1 MNIISSSQNDKV
13 KYLNKLYRSRNRRKE
28 GVFILEGKRLIEA
41 ASAGG
46 ADFKQVFVTPAFFK
60 SAENDNLL
68 ADLKLKAEFV
78 YIEESLLKETAS
90 TVNPQGILAVVEE
103 SVFKGDDFYQQADK
117 ILLLDRI
124 QDPGNMGTMIRT
136 AAAAGFDGIIALKG
150 SVDIFNQKVIRA
162 TMGGIFSTPIRQKL
176 SQDEFL
182 AEIKN
187 QAEDYELLAADIEAE
202 EYYFEHQYQDKLI
215 LMIGNEA
222 NGLDRALLEAAGS
235 KIKIPLDGDV
245 ESLNAAVA
253 ASVISFEILSQ
264 QLKNDNSN
272 Q

>member
-1 MNIISSSQNDKV
+1 MEIISSSQNDKV

-41 ASAGG
+41 ALAGG
-46 ADFKQVFVTPAFFK
+46 ADFNQVFLTPAFFK

-78 YIEESLLKETAS
+78 YLEEKLLKETAS
-90 TVNPQGILAVVEE
+90 TVNPQGILAVVSE
-103 SVFKGDDFYQQADK
+103 SVFSGDDFYSQADK

-136 AAAAGFDGIIALKG
+136 AVAAGFDGIIALKG
-150 SVDIFNQKVIRA
+150 SVDIYNQKVIRA
-162 TMGGIFSTPIRQKL
+162 TMGGIFSIPIRQKL
-176 SQDEFL
+176 SQKEFL
-182 AEIKN
+182 AEIETE
-187 QAEDYELLAADIEAE
+187 AADYELLAADIEAE
-202 EYYFEHQYQDKLI
+202 EYHFEHQYQDKLI

-222 NGLDRALLEAAGS
+222 NGLDQNLLAKATA
-235 KIKIPLDGDV
+235 KIKIPLAGEI

-264 QLKNDNSN
+264 SLKKDS
-272 Q
+272 

>member
-1 MNIISSSQNDKV
+1 MEIISSSQNDKI
-13 KYLNKLYRSRNRRKE
+13 KYLNKLYRSRKRRKE

-41 ASAGG
+41 ALAGG
-46 ADFKQVFVTPAFFK
+46 ADFRQVFLTPAFFK

-68 ADLKLKAEFV
+68 ADLKLKAEFIYV
-78 YIEESLLKETAS
+78 EESLLKETAS

-103 SVFKGDDFYQQADK
+103 SVFKGDDFYQKADK

-136 AAAAGFDGIIALKG
+136 AVAAGFDGIIALKG
-150 SVDIFNQKVIRA
+150 SVDIYNQKVIRA
-162 TMGGIFSTPIRQKL
+162 TMGGIFSIAIRQKL
-176 SQDEFL
+176 SQNDFL
-182 AEIKN
+182 KEIKEK
-187 QAEDYELLAADIEAE
+187 ASAYEILAADIEADD
-202 EYYFEHQYQDKLI
+202 YHFEHNYSDKLI

-222 NGLDRALLEAAGS
+222 NGLDSKLLDTATS
-235 KIKIPLDGDV
+235 KIKIPLAGEI

-264 QLKNDNSN
+264 QLKKDS
-272 Q
+272 

>member
-1 MNIISSSQNDKV
+1 MEIISSSQNDKV

-41 ASAGG
+41 ALAGG
-46 ADFKQVFVTPAFFK
+46 ADFNQVFLTPAFFK

-78 YIEESLLKETAS
+78 YLEEKLLKETAS
-90 TVNPQGILAVVEE
+90 TVNPQGILAVVNE
-103 SVFKGDDFYQQADK
+103 SVFSGDDFYNQADK

-136 AAAAGFDGIIALKG
+136 AVAAGFDGIIALKG
-150 SVDIFNQKVIRA
+150 SVDIYNQKVIRA
-162 TMGGIFSTPIRQKL
+162 TMGGIFSIPIRQKL
-176 SQDEFL
+176 SQKEFL
-182 AEIKN
+182 AEIE
-187 QAEDYELLAADIEAE
+187 AEAADYELLSEDIEAE
-202 EYYFEHQYQDKLI
+202 EYHFEHQYQDKLI

-222 NGLDRALLEAAGS
+222 NGLDQNLLAKATA
-235 KIKIPLDGDV
+235 KIKIPLAGEI

-264 QLKNDNSN
+264 SLKKDS
-272 Q
+272 

>member
-1 MNIISSSQNDKV
+1 MDIISSSQNDKV

-41 ASAGG
+41 ALAGG
-46 ADFKQVFVTPAFFK
+46 ADFKQVFLTPAFFK

-68 ADLKLKAEFV
+68 ADLKLKSEFI
-78 YIEESLLKETAS
+78 YLEEQLLKETAS
-90 TVNPQGILAVVEE
+90 TVNPQEILAVVKE
-103 SVFKGDDFYQQADK
+103 SVFKGEDFYQQADK

-136 AAAAGFDGIIALKG
+136 AVAAGFDGVIALKG
-150 SVDIFNQKVIRA
+150 SVDIYNQKVIRA
-162 TMGGIFSTPIRQKL
+162 TMGGIFSIAVRQKL
-176 SQDEFL
+176 SQEEFMS
-182 AEIKN
+182 EIDSR
-187 QAEDYELLAADIEAE
+187 AADYELLAADIEAE
-202 EYYFEHQYQDKLI
+202 EYHFQHRYQDKLI

-222 NGLDRALLEAAGS
+222 NGIDQKLLAAATS
-235 KIKIPLDGDV
+235 KIKIPLAGEI

-264 QLKNDNSN
+264 SLKKDS
-272 Q
+272 

>member
-1 MNIISSSQNDKV
+1 MDIISSSQNDKV

-41 ASAGG
+41 ALAGG
-46 ADFKQVFVTPAFFK
+46 ADFKQVFLTPAFFK

-68 ADLKLKAEFV
+68 ADLKLKSEFI
-78 YIEESLLKETAS
+78 YLEEQLLKETAS
-90 TVNPQGILAVVEE
+90 TVNPQGILAVVKE
-103 SVFKGDDFYQQADK
+103 SVFKGEDFYQQADK

-136 AAAAGFDGIIALKG
+136 AVAAGFDGVIALKG
-150 SVDIFNQKVIRA
+150 SVDIYNQKVIRA
-162 TMGGIFSTPIRQKL
+162 TMGGIFSIAVRQKL
-176 SQDEFL
+176 SQEEFMS
-182 AEIKN
+182 EIDSR
-187 QAEDYELLAADIEAE
+187 AADYELLAADIEAE
-202 EYYFEHQYQDKLI
+202 EYHFQHRYQDKLI

-222 NGLDRALLEAAGS
+222 NGIDQKLLAAATS
-235 KIKIPLDGDV
+235 KIKIPLAGEI

-264 QLKNDNSN
+264 SLKKDS
-272 Q
+272 

>member
-41 ASAGG
+41 ALAGG
-46 ADFKQVFVTPAFFK
+46 ADFRQVFLTPAFFK

-136 AAAAGFDGIIALKG
+136 AVAAGFDGIIALKG
-150 SVDIFNQKVIRA
+150 SVDIYNQKVIRA
-162 TMGGIFSTPIRQKL
+162 TMGGIFSIAVRQKL
-176 SQDEFL
+176 SLEDFMT
-182 AEIKN
+182 EIKD
-187 QAEDYELLAADIEAE
+187 QAAAYELLAADTHAAH
-202 EYYFEHQYQDKLI
+202 YHFEHKYQDKLI

-222 NGLDRALLEAAGS
+222 NGLEPELLAAATS
-235 KIKIPLDGDV
+235 KIKIPLAGEI

-264 QLKNDNSN
+264 QLKK
-272 Q
+272 

>member
-1 MNIISSSQNDKV
+1 MEIISSSQNDKV
-13 KYLNKLYRSRNRRKE
+13 KYLNKLYRSRNRRRE

-41 ASAGG
+41 ALAGG
-46 ADFKQVFVTPAFFK
+46 ADFRQVFLTPAFFK

-68 ADLKLKAEFV
+68 ADLKLKAEFIYV
-78 YIEESLLKETAS
+78 EESLLKETAS

-103 SVFKGDDFYQQADK
+103 SIFKGDNFYQKADK

-136 AAAAGFDGIIALKG
+136 AVAAGFDGIIALKG
-150 SVDIFNQKVIRA
+150 SVDIYNQKVIRA
-162 TMGGIFSTPIRQKL
+162 TMGGIFSIAIRQKL
-176 SQDEFL
+176 SQDDFL
-182 AEIKN
+182 EELKKRA
-187 QAEDYELLAADIEAE
+187 AAYELLAADAHADH
-202 EYYFEHQYQDKLI
+202 YHFEHQYQDKLI

-222 NGLDRALLEAAGS
+222 NGLDSKLLAAATS
-235 KIKIPLDGDV
+235 KIKIPLAGEI

-264 QLKNDNSN
+264 QLQKDS
-272 Q
+272 

>member
-1 MNIISSSQNDKV
+1 MDIISSSQNDKV

-41 ASAGG
+41 ALAGG
-46 ADFKQVFVTPAFFK
+46 ADFNQVFLTPAFFK

-68 ADLKLKAEFV
+68 ADLKLRAEFV
-78 YIEESLLKETAS
+78 YLEEKLLEETAS
-90 TVNPQGILAVVEE
+90 TVNPQGILAVVNE
-103 SVFKGDDFYQQADK
+103 SVFKGDDFYRQADK

-136 AAAAGFDGIIALKG
+136 AVAAGFDGIIALKG
-150 SVDIFNQKVIRA
+150 SVDIYNQKVIRA
-162 TMGGIFSTPIRQKL
+162 TMGGIFSIPIRQKL
-176 SQDEFL
+176 SQKDFL
-182 AEIKN
+182 AEIE
-187 QAEDYELLAADIEAE
+187 AEAAEYELLAADIRAE
-202 EYYFEHQYQDKLI
+202 EYHFEHQYQDKLI

-222 NGLDRALLEAAGS
+222 NGLDQNLLAGATA
-235 KIKIPLDGDV
+235 KIKIPLAGEI

-264 QLKNDNSN
+264 SLKKDS
-272 Q
+272 

>member
-1 MNIISSSQNDKV
+1 MEIISSSQNDKV

-41 ASAGG
+41 ALAGG
-46 ADFKQVFVTPAFFK
+46 ADFKQVFLTPAFFK

-68 ADLKLKAEFV
+68 ADLKLKAEFIYV
-78 YIEESLLKETAS
+78 EESLLKETAS
-90 TVNPQGILAVVEE
+90 TVNPQGILAVAAE
-103 SVFKGDDFYQQADK
+103 SVFKGDDFYQKTDK

-136 AAAAGFDGIIALKG
+136 AVAAGFDGIIALKG
-150 SVDIFNQKVIRA
+150 SVDIYNQKVIRA
-162 TMGGIFSTPIRQKL
+162 TMGGIFSIAIRQKL
-176 SQDEFL
+176 SQKDFL
-182 AEIKN
+182 EELKN
-187 QAEDYELLAADIEAE
+187 KAADYELLAADIHADQ
-202 EYYFEHQYQDKLI
+202 YHFEHHYQDKLI

-222 NGLDRALLEAAGS
+222 NGLDSKLLDAATS
-235 KIKIPLDGDV
+235 KIKIPLAGDI

-264 QLKNDNSN
+264 QLKKDS
-272 Q
+272 

>member
-46 ADFKQVFVTPAFFK
+46 ADFKKVFLTPAFFK
-60 SAENDNLL
+60 SAANDNLL
-68 ADLKLKAEFV
+68 ADLKLKADFI
-78 YIEESLLKETAS
+78 YITESLLKETAS

-103 SVFKGDDFYQQADK
+103 SVFKGNDFYQKADK

-136 AAAAGFDGIIALKG
+136 AVAAGFDGIIALKG
-150 SVDIFNQKVIRA
+150 SVDIYNQKVIRA
-162 TMGGIFSTPIRQKL
+162 SMGGIFSIAIRQKL
-176 SQDEFL
+176 SQADFL
-182 AEIKN
+182 AEIAKEA
-187 QAEDYELLAADIEAE
+187 AEYELLAADIEAK
-202 EYYFEHQYQDKLI
+202 EYHFEHNYGKQLI

-222 NGLDRALLEAAGS
+222 NGLDSKLMKAATS
-235 KIKIPLDGDV
+235 KIKIPLAGEI

-253 ASVISFEILSQ
+253 ASVIAFEILSQ
-264 QLKNDNSN
+264 QLKLKT
-272 Q
+272 

>member
-46 ADFKQVFVTPAFFK
+46 ADFKQVFLTPAFFK
-60 SAENDNLL
+60 SAENDELL
-68 ADLKLKAEFV
+68 ADLKSKAEFI
-78 YIEESLLKETAS
+78 YLKGYLLKEIAS

-103 SVFKGDDFYQQADK
+103 SIFKGDDFYRRADK

-136 AAAAGFDGIIALKG
+136 AVAAGFDGIIALKG
-150 SVDIFNQKVIRA
+150 SVDIYNQKVIRS
-162 TMGGIFSTPIRQKL
+162 TMGGIFSIPIRQKL
-176 SQDEFL
+176 SQKEFL
-182 AEIKN
+182 AEIETE
-187 QAEDYELLAADIEAE
+187 AADYELLAADIEAE
-202 EYYFEHQYQDKLI
+202 EYHFEHQYQDKLI

-222 NGLDRALLEAAGS
+222 NGLDQNLLAKATA
-235 KIKIPLDGDV
+235 KIKIPLAGEI

-264 QLKNDNSN
+264 SLKKES
-272 Q
+272 

>member
-1 MNIISSSQNDKV
+1 MDIISSSQNDKV

-41 ASAGG
+41 ALAGG
-46 ADFKQVFVTPAFFK
+46 ADFKQVFLTPAFFK

-68 ADLKLKAEFV
+68 ADLKLKSEFI
-78 YIEESLLKETAS
+78 YLEEQLLKETAS
-90 TVNPQGILAVVEE
+90 TVNPQGILAVVKE
-103 SVFKGDDFYQQADK
+103 SVFKGEDFYQQADK

-136 AAAAGFDGIIALKG
+136 AVAAGFDGVIALKG
-150 SVDIFNQKVIRA
+150 SVDIYNQKVIRA
-162 TMGGIFSTPIRQKL
+162 TMGGIFSIAVRQKL
-176 SQDEFL
+176 SQEEFL
-182 AEIKN
+182 SEIDSR
-187 QAEDYELLAADIEAE
+187 AADYELLAADIEAE
-202 EYYFEHQYQDKLI
+202 EYHFQHRYQNKLI

-222 NGLDRALLEAAGS
+222 NGIDQKLLAAATS
-235 KIKIPLDGDV
+235 KIKIPLAGEI

-264 QLKNDNSN
+264 SLKKDS
-272 Q
+272 

>member
-13 KYLNKLYRSRNRRKE
+13 KYLNKLYRSRNRRKQ

-41 ASAGG
+41 ALAGG
-46 ADFKQVFVTPAFFK
+46 ADFKQVFLTPVFFK

-68 ADLKLKAEFV
+68 ADLKLKAEII
-78 YIEESLLKETAS
+78 YIEEDLLKKTAS
-90 TVNPQGILAVVEE
+90 TVNPQGILAVVNE
-103 SVFKGDDFYQQADK
+103 SVFRGDDFYQQTKK

-162 TMGGIFSTPIRQKL
+162 TMGGIFSIVIRQRL
-176 SQDEFL
+176 SQEDFL
-182 AEIKN
+182 AEIRN
-187 QAEDYELLAADIEAE
+187 EAAGYELLAADTQAE
-202 EYYFEHQYQDKLI
+202 EYHFEHQYQDKLI

-222 NGLDRALLEAAGS
+222 NGLEQQLLESATS
-235 KIKIPLDGDV
+235 KIKIPLAGEI

-264 QLKNDNSN
+264 QLKKNDLN
-272 Q
+272 

>member
-41 ASAGG
+41 ALAGG
-46 ADFKQVFVTPAFFK
+46 TDFKQVFLTPAFFK

-68 ADLKLKAEFV
+68 ADLKLKAEFI
-78 YIEESLLKETAS
+78 YIEENLLKETAS

-103 SVFKGDDFYQQADK
+103 SVFKGDDFYSRADK

-136 AAAAGFDGIIALKG
+136 AVAAGFDGIIALKG
-150 SVDIFNQKVIRA
+150 SVDIYNQKVIRA
-162 TMGGIFSTPIRQKL
+162 TMGGIFSIAIRQKL
-176 SQDEFL
+176 SQEDFL
-182 AEIKN
+182 AEIAKE
-187 QAEDYELLAADIEAE
+187 AADYELLAADIAAE
-202 EYYFEHQYQDKLI
+202 EYHYEHQYQDKLI

-222 NGLDRALLEAAGS
+222 NGLDSKLIESATS
-235 KIKIPLDGDV
+235 KIKIPLAGEI

-253 ASVISFEILSQ
+253 ASVIAFEILSQ
-264 QLKNDNSN
+264 QLKF
-272 Q
+272 QA

>member
-1 MNIISSSQNDKV
+1 MNVISSSQNDKV

-41 ASAGG
+41 ALAGG
-46 ADFKQVFVTPAFFK
+46 ADFKQVFLTPAFFK
-60 SAENDNLL
+60 SAENNNLL
-68 ADLKLKAEFV
+68 ADLKLKAEFI

-103 SVFKGDDFYQQADK
+103 SVFKGEDFYQKADK

-150 SVDIFNQKVIRA
+150 SVDIYNQKVIRA
-162 TMGGIFSTPIRQKL
+162 TMGGIFSIAIRQKL
-176 SQDEFL
+176 SQNEFL

-187 QAEDYELLAADIEAE
+187 QAADYELLAADIGAE
-202 EYYFEHQYQDKLI
+202 EYHFEHQYQNKLI

-222 NGLDRALLEAAGS
+222 NGLEQALLKTAGS
-235 KIKIPLDGDV
+235 KIKIPLAGDV

-264 QLKNDNSN
+264 QLKNNNSI
-272 Q
+272 

>member
-46 ADFKQVFVTPAFFK
+46 ADFRQVFVTPAFFK
-60 SAENDNLL
+60 SAANDNLL
-68 ADLKLKAEFV
+68 ADLKLKAEFI

-103 SVFKGDDFYQQADK
+103 SIFKGDDFYSQADK

-136 AAAAGFDGIIALKG
+136 AVAAGFDAVIALKG
-150 SVDIFNQKVIRA
+150 SVDIYNQKVIRA
-162 TMGGIFSTPIRQKL
+162 TMGGIFSIAIRQKL
-176 SQDEFL
+176 SLDDFL
-182 AEIKN
+182 AEIEN
-187 QAEDYELLAADIEAE
+187 EAAAYELLAADARAE
-202 EYYFEHQYQDKLI
+202 EYHFEHQYQDKLI

-222 NGLDRALLEAAGS
+222 NGLEEELLKAANS
-235 KIKIPLDGDV
+235 KIKIPLAGEI

-253 ASVISFEILSQ
+253 ASVISFEVLSQ
-264 QLKNDNSN
+264 QLKKE
-272 Q
+272 

>member
-41 ASAGG
+41 ALAGG
-46 ADFKQVFVTPAFFK
+46 ADFKQVFLTPAFFK
-60 SAENDNLL
+60 SAENDKLL
-68 ADLKLKAEFV
+68 ADLKSKADFVYLESDLLKA
-78 YIEESLLKETAS
+78 TAS

-103 SVFKGDDFYQQADK
+103 SVFKGNDFYRRADK

-136 AAAAGFDGIIALKG
+136 AVAAGFDGIIALKG
-150 SVDIFNQKVIRA
+150 SVDIYNQKVIRS
-162 TMGGIFSTPIRQKL
+162 TMGGIFSIAIRQKL
-176 SQDEFL
+176 SQKEFL
-182 AEIKN
+182 AEIS
-187 QAEDYELLAADIEAE
+187 AEAADYELLAADIKAE
-202 EYYFEHQYQDKLI
+202 EYHFEHHYQDKLI

-222 NGLDRALLEAAGS
+222 NGLDSKLMDSATA
-235 KIKIPLDGDV
+235 KIKIPLAGEI

-264 QLKNDNSN
+264 KLQQDK
-272 Q
+272 